1 MNPGTFRKSVLH
13 GKTNIP
19 QALMNLTPK
28 TPRFRAVSAFFA
40 LKNKPKE
47 SKAHKTTRTS
57 QPTES
62 KLKNHMFLK
71 VCIGACTVVCAFM
84 EAGGAWLIHQGMA
97 EKSKLAYQLAYAK
110 SDVQAHEI
118 LAGIDNAK
126 HSIGNGWFMVAA
138 FAMPLIA
145 GVWGLGISKKI
156 TRFLNY
162 VNANQTA
169 LAREKL
175 NDLREKG
182 ISTSKISD
190 IVSRQRDKEETSL

>member
-13 GKTNIP
+13 KNTNMN
-19 QALMNLTPK
+19 QTRMNLNPEK
-28 TPRFRAVSAFFA
+28 PAVRVVSAFFP
-40 LKNKPKE
+40 LKGKPKE
-47 SKAHKTTRTS
+47 DKAHENTRTS

-71 VCIGACTVVCAFM
+71 VCIGACTLVCAFM
-84 EAGGAWLIHQGMA
+84 EVGGAWLIHQGMA
-97 EKSKLAYQLAYAK
+97 EKSKLAYQLVYAK

-156 TRFLNY
+156 THFLNY
-162 VNANQTA
+162 VNANQSA
-169 LAREKL
+169 LAYERL
-175 NDLREKG
+175 DRLRKEG
-182 ISTSKISD
+182 ISPSEISN
-190 IVSRQRDKEETSL
+190 IVSRKREKEEKSL